1 MSMTEED
8 RTRGPAAELTGITVR
23 FGSFLANDRV
33 DLSVEP
39 RSVHAVVGENGA
51 GKSTLMKVLAG
62 ILRPESGTV
71 RINGQRLSRPD
82 PAEAIRLGVG
92 MVHQHF
98 MLVDSFTVV
107 ESIVLGVEPVSRGR
121 IDRAAAR
128 KTVERLCESH
138 GLPLDP
144 GTRIRDLSVGERQRV
159 EILKIL
165 FRGADVLVLDEP
177 TAVLTPVEVS
187 GLFRMLRGF
196 VDAGSTVLIV
206 THKLDEVMAISD
218 RVTVMRGGR
227 SVETLATRDTNP
239 KDLAHRMVGR
249 ELGVHGSGPSA
260 APAANVPPALEV
272 RDLVVRA
279 DGIVRVDSLSLAV
292 RPGEIVGIAGVQGNG
307 QSELLEAIAGL
318 VPVESGSI
326 RLAGT
331 DVTTRSVADRMTLGL
346 AHVPEDRN
354 DRGLVPDFPIS
365 DNLILGRLP
374 GFARKGLRP
383 GLDPGAIRAH
393 ARSLIARFDVRP
405 PEPETPCRSLSGGN
419 AQKVVV
425 AREMT
430 RGPKVLLA
438 GQPTRGVDI
447 GAVEAI
453 HAEILNARDAGVA
466 VLLVSADLAEILAL
480 SDRILVMFRGR
491 IRAEVDAG
499 SADPGRLGEWMT
511 GAA

>member
-1 MSMTEED
+1 MTMAQ
-8 RTRGPAAELTGITVR
+8 TIT
-23 FGSFLANDRV
+23 
-33 DLSVEP
+33 E
-39 RSVHAVVGENGA
+39 
-51 GKSTLMKVLAG
+51 
-62 ILRPESGTV
+62 
-71 RINGQRLSRPD
+71 
-82 PAEAIRLGVG
+82 
-92 MVHQHF
+92 
-98 MLVDSFTVV
+98 
-107 ESIVLGVEPVSRGR
+107 
-121 IDRAAAR
+121 
-128 KTVERLCESH
+128 
-138 GLPLDP
+138 
-144 GTRIRDLSVGERQRV
+144 
-159 EILKIL
+159 KIL
-165 FRGADVLVLDEP
+165 ARA
-177 TAVLTPVEVS
+177 S
-187 GLFRMLRGF
+187 GR
-196 VDAGSTVLIV
+196 T
-206 THKLDEVMAISD
+206 E
-218 RVTVMRGGR
+218 
-227 SVETLATRDTNP
+227 
-239 KDLAHRMVGR
+239 
-249 ELGVHGSGPSA
+249 
-260 APAANVPPALEV
+260 
-272 RDLVVRA
+272 
-279 DGIVRVDSLSLAV
+279 V

-491 IRAEVDAG
+491 IRAA
-499 SADPGRLGEWMT
+499 SASG
-511 GAA
+511 